1 MNISEIKLSAVR
13 KIYGRNP
20 VLKSIS
26 STLRQGQISLILGPN
41 GAGKSTLL
49 SILSTLSRPTSGSVH
64 YGALTHDYVEKHL
77 RGKIALV
84 AHAPMLYRRMTGRE
98 NLLFFARMHRLPRP
112 EQQVARWLDR
122 VEMAPHGDKPL
133 MYLSRGMIQRLA
145 LARALMPDPDLLLMD
160 EPFTGLDRQATALL
174 RDQLKQALGAGK
186 IVALVTH
193 ELEAIDGLCEHL
205 LILNKGRVAVDTTAG
220 LLSTASIRERYHAAV

>member
-13 KIYGRNP
+13 KIFGRNP
-20 VLKSIS
+20 VLKGIS
-26 STLRQGQISLILGPN
+26 STLRQGQLSLLLGPN

-64 YGALTHDYVEKHL
+64 YGAFTHDYVEQHL

-98 NLLFFARMHRLPRP
+98 NLLFFAKMHLLPRP
-112 EQQVARWLDR
+112 EQQVERWLDR
-122 VEMAPHGDKPL
+122 VGMAPHGDKPL
-133 MYLSRGMIQRLA
+133 MHLSRGMIQRTA
-145 LARALMPDPDLLLMD
+145 LARALMPDPDLILMD
-160 EPFTGLDRQATALL
+160 EPFTGLDREATALL
-174 RDQLKQALGAGK
+174 RDQLKQALEAGK

-220 LLSTASIRERYHAAV
+220 PLSTESIRERYHAAV